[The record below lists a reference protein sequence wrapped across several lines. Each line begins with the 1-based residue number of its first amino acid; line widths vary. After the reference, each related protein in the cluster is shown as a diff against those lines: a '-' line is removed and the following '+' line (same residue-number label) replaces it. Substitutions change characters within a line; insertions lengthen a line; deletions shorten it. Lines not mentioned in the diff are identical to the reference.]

1 MDGGAD
7 RRRLQLDG
15 VQHSQRPVRRGEDR
29 PIGDVVVRPPVEDL
43 LDHGVLPVPAVVRRS
58 RSPPATRGLFPDLR
72 HPRLPRHPLAGRGE
86 ELPRD
91 LRWGDGRD
99 REREDRLGV
108 APGREAL
115 GPDQTEDQDA
125 EDTQAIVEA
134 AGRKCLLIKGDV
146 KDSNF
151 CKEAVK
157 KVVDQFGKINI
168 LVNNAGMQFP
178 QKDVKNIT
186 DEQLRITFQTNIFAY
201 FYFAEAVLEH
211 MHEGDCIINTTSV
224 TAYRSSPSL
233 IDYSSTKGAI
243 TTFTRSLATNL
254 AEKKIR
260 VNGVAPG
267 PVWTPLIVST
277 FDEEKI
283 KKFGSETAMKRAG
296 QPSELGPA
304 YVFLASDD
312 ASFIT
317 GQVIHV
323 NGGEVVNG

>member
-1 MDGGAD
+1 MPTITKNKVPAKQNKQPGIEARMNPAPQYIKETYMAADKLRGKVALITGGDSGIGRAVSVHFAEEGAD
-7 RRRLQLDG
+7 VAIVYLN
-15 VQHSQRPVRRGEDR
+15 EDK
-29 PIGDVVVRPPVEDL
+29 
-43 LDHGVLPVPAVVRRS
+43 
-58 RSPPATRGLFPDLR
+58 
-72 HPRLPRHPLAGRGE
+72 
-86 ELPRD
+86 
-91 LRWGDGRD
+91 
-99 REREDRLGV
+99 
-108 APGREAL
+108 
-115 GPDQTEDQDA
+115 DA
-125 EDTQAIVEA
+125 EQTRNLVEA
-134 AGRKCLLIKGDV
+134 TGRTCLLIKGDV
-146 KDSNF
+146 KDSAF
-151 CKEAVK
+151 CRQAVER
-157 KVVDQFGKINI
+157 VIDEFSRINI

-186 DEQLRITFQTNIFAY
+186 EEQLDITFKTNIFAY
-201 FYFAEAVLEH
+201 FYFAEAALEY

-254 AEKKIR
+254 AEKGIR

-277 FDEEKI
+277 FEEEKI
-283 KKFGSETAMKRAG
+283 KKFGEETAMKRAG

-312 ASFIT
+312 SSFIT